1 MSDGPAPARPIPPK
15 PRKRRVLLWLI
26 LILLAAMFI
35 AGVVLAPRIMA
46 TLPAWITGASP
57 TATPQPTASL
67 PATPAPLP
75 LAAAPEAAPVT
86 PAASEPDELHRRLAL
101 LESEVN
107 RLSGKA
113 AAEGDVSGTVTA
125 LNNQVALLFNQLT
138 EVQARLKAAE
148 ESSPKALL
156 KPMAVLALSRLR
168 QAVEQG
174 VTYAGAL
181 GGVQRLLDGTVLP
194 EAASK
199 ALLTLDA
206 HKNEGVVSVMALR
219 DGFAAKV
226 GDIID
231 AEAAPA
237 NASWWDRTLA
247 RLENMI
253 TVRPTGDVKG
263 TDAPAITAR
272 AEAALNR
279 GDLDTAVRELHG
291 LSPSAA
297 VAVADWLQQAQTRQA
312 VLGAVDTLETALL
325 DSAAVTNANTNRT
338 GATP

>member
-1 MSDGPAPARPIPPK
+1 MTDGPAPTRPIPPK
-15 PRKRRVLLWLI
+15 PRKRRVLLWLVV
-26 LILLAAMFI
+26 ILLAAMFV

-57 TATPQPTASL
+57 TATPQPMASL
-67 PATPAPLP
+67 PA
-75 LAAAPEAAPVT
+75 APVPQPAST
-86 PAASEPDELHRRLAL
+86 GPETAPVAPAASEPDELHRRLAL
-101 LESEVN
+101 LENEVN

-138 EVQARLKAAE
+138 DVQARLKTAE
-148 ESSPKALL
+148 ESSPRALL
-156 KPMAVLALSRLR
+156 KPMAILALSRLR

-181 GGVQRLLDGTVLP
+181 GGVQRLLDGTALP
-194 EAASK
+194 EAANK

-206 HKNEGVVSVMALR
+206 HKNQGVVSIMALR
-219 DGFAAKV
+219 DGFAARV
-226 GDIID
+226 SDIID

-237 NASWWDRTLA
+237 NASWWNRTLA

-279 GDLDTAVRELHG
+279 GDLDAAVRELNA
-291 LSPSAA
+291 LSPAAA
-297 VAVADWLQQAQTRQA
+297 VAAADWLQQAQTRQA
-312 VLGAVDTLETALL
+312 VLGAVDTLESALL
-325 DSAAVTNANTNRT
+325 DSAATNAKTNET
-338 GATP
+338 GVTP

>member
-1 MSDGPAPARPIPPK
+1 
-15 PRKRRVLLWLI
+15 VLLWLI
-26 LILLAAMFI
+26 LILLAAVFV

-46 TLPAWITGASP
+46 ALPAWISGAA
-57 TATPQPTASL
+57 TTPQPIAAL
-67 PATPAPLP
+67 PATPVPQPPAP
-75 LAAAPEAAPVT
+75 AQDMT
-86 PAASEPDELHRRLAL
+86 PAATAAHEPDELHRRLAL

-107 RLSGKA
+107 RLGSKA
-113 AAEGDVSGTVTA
+113 ADEGDMSAAVTA

-138 EVQARLKAAE
+138 DMQARLKAAE

-156 KPMAVLALSRLR
+156 KPMAILALSRLR

-174 VTYAGAL
+174 ATYAGAL
-181 GGVQRLLDGTVLP
+181 GGAQRLLDGAVLP
-194 EAASK
+194 EAANT

-206 HKNEGVVSVMALR
+206 HKNKGVMSVMALR

-237 NASWWDRTLA
+237 DASWWDRTLA

-279 GDLDTAVRELHG
+279 GDLDTAVRELQA
-291 LSPSAA
+291 LLPSTAM
-297 VAVADWLQQAQTRQA
+297 AVADWLQQAQTRQA
-312 VLGAVDTLETALL
+312 VLGAVDTLETTLL
-325 DSAAVTNANTNRT
+325 DSATATNANTSET